1 MLQGKKLF
9 GFKHPSFLPAIAS
22 HWDTAFSLRHCS
34 HLGIMVAA
42 AWLTDRMVQG
52 KQAWRLCLGY
62 PAPIARLLSGMSY
75 LRTELPPLVAVLY
88 VELPH
93 AHWIATTLFSS
104 IPSDF
109 SQEFL
114 TISENLSCFRAH
126 LRMHWTHVLSY
137 QFQSLGKTTEISR
150 CTQFTILD
158 PKLFCKIQVNVIFVK
173 KSALEFFIYMFLF
186 LSVHSAIYLS
196 FCLCTH
202 KGRNVWNSFFFFLE
216 FF

>member
-1 MLQGKKLF
+1 
-9 GFKHPSFLPAIAS
+9 
-22 HWDTAFSLRHCS
+22 
-34 HLGIMVAA
+34 MVAA
-42 AWLTDRMVQG
+42 AWLAERMVQG

-62 PAPIARLLSGMSY
+62 PAPIARLLSGVSY
-75 LRTELPPLVAVLY
+75 LRTELPPLVVVLY

-93 AHWIATTLFSS
+93 AHWIAITLFSS

-126 LRMHWTHVLSY
+126 LQMHWTHVLSY

-158 PKLFCKIQVNVIFVK
+158 PKLLRKIQVNVIFVK
-173 KSALEFFIYMFLF
+173 NQRCNFSFICFFFSFSLCSFSRLPIF
-186 LSVHSAIYLS
+186 LSMYTHIEICGIYVEISGIL
-196 FCLCTH
+196 LT
-202 KGRNVWNSFFFFLE
+202 
-216 FF
+216 

>member
-1 MLQGKKLF
+1 
-9 GFKHPSFLPAIAS
+9 
-22 HWDTAFSLRHCS
+22 
-34 HLGIMVAA
+34 MVAG
-42 AWLTDRMVQG
+42 AWLAERMVQG
-52 KQAWRLCLGY
+52 KQAWRLGY
-62 PAPIARLLSGMSY
+62 PAPIARLLSGVSY
-75 LRTELPPLVAVLY
+75 LRTELLPLVAVLD

-93 AHWIATTLFSS
+93 AHWIAITLFSS
-104 IPSDF
+104 ILSDF

-173 KSALEFFIYMFLF
+173 NQHCDFSFICFSLF
-186 LSVHSAIYLS
+186 IQLSTYLSVYVHTKVEMSGIL
-196 FCLCTH
+196 LT
-202 KGRNVWNSFFFFLE
+202 
-216 FF
+216 